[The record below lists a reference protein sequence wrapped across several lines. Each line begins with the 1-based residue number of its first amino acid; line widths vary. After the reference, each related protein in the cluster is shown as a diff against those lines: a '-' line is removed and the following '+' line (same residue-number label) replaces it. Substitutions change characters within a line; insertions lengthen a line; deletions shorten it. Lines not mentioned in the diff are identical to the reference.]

1 MNRCTISPRF
11 TRRAIGLA
19 LAGWLLGTFCTANA
33 QQSVRTFPPTA
44 LRGTLQVTNP
54 PELLL
59 DGKAER
65 LSPGARIRGANNLL
79 VMSGAIVGQSLVV
92 AYVRNPLGQLHEVW
106 ILNATEA
113 RLPMAGAP
121 AASNITNADYG
132 PAANGTGNATT
143 LSSDIQQ

>member
-1 MNRCTISPRF
+1 MNRCTTSPLF
-11 TRRAIGLA
+11 TRRALSLV
-19 LAGWLLGTFCTANA
+19 LAGLLLGSTSIASA
-33 QQSVRTFPPTA
+33 QQSVRTFPPNA

-65 LSPGARIRGANNLL
+65 LSPGARIRGANNML

-92 AYVRNPLGQLHEVW
+92 AYVRNPLGQLHDIW

-113 RLPMAGAP
+113 RMPMAGAA